1 MKNDKSKQLKRR
13 LISWFACIVSLVFLV
28 ALFGDLG
35 LLMTIILAFILYE
48 HV

>member
-1 MKNDKSKQLKRR
+1 MKNDKLKRR
-13 LISWFACIVSLVFLV
+13 LISWAACIVSLVFLV

-35 LLMTIILAFILYE
+35 LLMTIILAIILYE

>member
-1 MKNDKSKQLKRR
+1 MKNDRKLARR
-13 LISWFACIVSLVFLV
+13 LIGFVASIISLVILV

-48 HV
+48 NL